1 MSDAV
6 SRTLFEQQVQLTSI
20 LLQRMQGIESHL
32 LASVRP
38 HLSDGAGNAVDDL
51 IVAMDV
57 EEWIDPNL
65 QVYVDAVLGEMRT
78 AIAAGTAE
86 EQLPIPRDQLI
97 GCTEAFDRRK
107 VLGPEAEALHAAP
120 PPLEG
125 LSGAAREALHFAE
138 AIRLSFQLLHPD

>member
-6 SRTLFEQQVQLTSI
+6 SRTLFEQQVDLTSS

-32 LASVRP
+32 LTGVRP
-38 HLSDGAGNAVDDL
+38 HLPGGTGYAIDDL
-51 IVAMDV
+51 IVALDA

-65 QVYVDAVLGEMRT
+65 LFYVDAVLGEMRI
-78 AIAAGTAE
+78 AITAGTSE
-86 EQLPIPRDQLI
+86 EQVAIPCDQLI
-97 GCTEAFDRRK
+97 GCTEAFDTRK
-107 VLGPEAEALHAAP
+107 VLSPAAEALQAAL

-125 LSGAAREALHFAE
+125 LYSAAREALHFAE